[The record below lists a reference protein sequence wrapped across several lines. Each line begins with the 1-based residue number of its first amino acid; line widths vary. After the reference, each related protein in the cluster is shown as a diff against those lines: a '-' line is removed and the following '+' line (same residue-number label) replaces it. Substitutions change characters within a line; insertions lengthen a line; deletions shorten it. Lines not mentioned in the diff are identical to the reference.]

1 MNYKI
6 DKIEEEVKKKN
17 SIFIKYNWRNEPE
30 LRVFPIIILSIILV
44 IILILGICSFTSVP
58 AGFTGVPVTFGKV
71 ADYTLDSGFHFKSPF
86 TQVVKMDNR
95 IQKHTVTMS
104 AFSKDI
110 QETTVVYTVNYQIS
124 KNDAMTIY
132 RTIGR
137 QYFDVVIAPN
147 ISEAVKTATA
157 HYTAESLVNN
167 RDKLAIEIE
176 DVLIRLLEKY
186 NIEIIGTSIEDL
198 DFTDAFTN
206 AVEAK
211 QVAAQNKL
219 RAETEQAQLVME
231 EEAKAQRA
239 IITANAEAEQAII
252 AANADLE
259 VVKIQA
265 DAALYAGER
274 EANMNQR
281 IAEAL
286 TPNLI
291 QYYWI
296 KQWDGILPST
306 VLGNDTNVMMTL
318 DTITD
323 NVTE

>member
-1 MNYKI
+1 MKGKNKI
-6 DKIEEEVKKKN
+6 MKKI
-17 SIFIKYNWRNEPE
+17 ITF
-30 LRVFPIIILSIILV
+30 SIIAVLC
-44 IILILGICSFTSVP
+44 IIFVLSCFTSVP

-71 ADYTLDSGFHFKSPF
+71 ANYTLDSGLHFKSPF
-86 TQVVKMDNR
+86 TTVIKMDNR
-95 IQKHTVTMS
+95 IQKHTVNMS
-104 AFSKDI
+104 AFSQDI
-110 QETTVVYTVNYQIS
+110 QETRVSYTINYQIS

-137 QYFDVVIAPN
+137 EYFDTVIAPN

-167 RDKLAIEIE
+167 RDKLAAEIE
-176 DVLIRLLEKY
+176 GTLKELLAPY
-186 NIEIIGTSIEDL
+186 NIEVVGTAIEDL

-219 RAETEQAQLVME
+219 RAETEQQQATME
-231 EEAKAQRA
+231 EQARAERA
-239 IITANAEAEQAII
+239 IIAAEAEAKQAVI

-265 DAALYAGER
+265 EASLYAGEK
-274 EANMNQR
+274 EAQMNQR
-281 IAEAL
+281 IAESL
-286 TPNLI
+286 TPELI
-291 QYYWI
+291 KYYWI

-306 VLGNDTNVMMTL
+306 VLGDTTSIMLDMTQ
-318 DTITD
+318 
-323 NVTE
+323 

>member
-1 MNYKI
+1 MSFFI
-6 DKIEEEVKKKN
+6 AQPKN
-17 SIFIKYNWRNEPE
+17 EYDTTHLRIGRIVACVVAVFI
-30 LRVFPIIILSIILV
+30 LL
-44 IILILGICSFTSVP
+44 ILITSCFTSVP

-71 ADYTLDSGFHFKSPF
+71 ADYTMDSGFHFKAPW
-86 TQVVKMDNR
+86 TNVVKMDNR
-95 IQKHTVTMS
+95 IQKHTISMS

-110 QETTVVYTVNYQIS
+110 QETAVTYTINYQIS

-132 RTIGR
+132 RTIGKE
-137 QYFDVVIAPN
+137 YFDTVIAPN

-157 HYTAESLVNN
+157 HYTAEGLINN
-167 RDKLAIEIE
+167 RDKLATEIE
-176 DVLIRLLEKY
+176 EILKTLLEQY
-186 NIEIIGTSIEDL
+186 NILVVGTAIEDL

-219 RAETEQAQLVME
+219 KATTEQEQANME
-231 EEAKAQRA
+231 EEAKAKRA

-265 DAALYAGER
+265 EASLYAGQR
-274 EANMNQR
+274 EAEMNQR

-286 TPNLI
+286 SPELI
-291 QYYWI
+291 NYYWI
-296 KQWDGILPST
+296 KQWNGELPST
-306 VLGNDTNVMMTL
+306 MLGENTSIMLTL
-318 DTITD
+318 DD
-323 NVTE
+323 GEE

>member
-1 MNYKI
+1 MSFF
-6 DKIEEEVKKKN
+6 VVPPKN
-17 SIFIKYNWRNEPE
+17 EYSSSRLRIGRIISIT
-30 LRVFPIIILSIILV
+30 VAIIILIILV
-44 IILILGICSFTSVP
+44 TSCFTSVP

-71 ADYTLDSGFHFKSPF
+71 ADYTMDSGFHFKAPW
-86 TQVVKMDNR
+86 TNVVKMDNR
-95 IQKHTVTMS
+95 IQKHTISMS

-110 QETTVVYTVNYQIS
+110 QETAVTYTINYQIS

-132 RTIGR
+132 RTIGKE
-137 QYFDVVIAPN
+137 YFDTVIAPN

-157 HYTAESLVNN
+157 HYTAEGLINN
-167 RDKLAIEIE
+167 RDKLATEIE
-176 DVLIRLLEKY
+176 EILKGLLEQY
-186 NIEIIGTSIEDL
+186 NILVVGTAIEDL

-219 RAETEQAQLVME
+219 KATTEQEQATME
-231 EEAKAQRA
+231 EEAKAKRA

-265 DAALYAGER
+265 EASLYAGQR
-274 EANMNQR
+274 EAEMNQR

-286 TPNLI
+286 SSELI
-291 QYYWI
+291 NYYWI
-296 KQWDGILPST
+296 KQWDGKLPGT
-306 VLGNDTNVMMTL
+306 MLGENTSIMLTL
-318 DTITD
+318 
-323 NVTE
+323 NNEEEG

>member
-1 MNYKI
+1 MSFFVKR
-6 DKIEEEVKKKN
+6 EEGHYPKLCIGRIVGT
-17 SIFIKYNWRNEPE
+17 SI
-30 LRVFPIIILSIILV
+30 LALIL
-44 IILILGICSFTSVP
+44 IILILSSFTSVP

-71 ADYTLDSGFHFKSPF
+71 ADYTLDSGFHVKAPW
-86 TQVVKMDNR
+86 TDVIKMDNR

-110 QETTVVYTVNYQIS
+110 QETEVVYTINYQIS

-137 QYFDVVIAPN
+137 EYFDTVIAPN

-157 HYTAESLVNN
+157 HYTAEGLINN
-167 RDKLAIEIE
+167 RDRLAAEIE
-176 DVLIRLLEKY
+176 EILTQLLEKY
-186 NIEIIGTSIEDL
+186 HIEIVGTSIEDL

-219 RAETEQAQLVME
+219 RAETEQAQATME
-231 EEAKAQRA
+231 EEAKAKRA
-239 IITANAEAEQAII
+239 IIVANAEAEQAII

-265 DAALYAGER
+265 EASLFAGQR
-274 EANMNQR
+274 EAEMNQR

-286 TPNLI
+286 TTDLI
-291 QYYWI
+291 KYYWI
-296 KQWDGILPST
+296 KQWNGELPNMMLGDGTGIMLD
-306 VLGNDTNVMMTL
+306 LGEA
-318 DTITD
+318 
-323 NVTE
+323 VTAN

>member
-1 MNYKI
+1 MKLGKI
-6 DKIEEEVKKKN
+6 IAIPLVVFL
-17 SIFIKYNWRNEPE
+17 IFV
-30 LRVFPIIILSIILV
+30 LA
-44 IILILGICSFTSVP
+44 GGCFTSVP

-71 ADYTLDSGFHFKSPF
+71 ANYTLDSGFHVKSPF
-86 TQVVKMDNR
+86 TSVIKMDNR
-95 IQKHTVTMS
+95 IQKHTVQMS

-110 QETTVVYTVNYQIS
+110 QETAVTYTINYQIS

-132 RTIGR
+132 RTIGKE
-137 QYFDVVIAPN
+137 YFDTVIAPN

-157 HYTAESLVNN
+157 HYTAEGLINN
-167 RDKLAIEIE
+167 RDKLAAEIE
-176 DVLIRLLEKY
+176 EILVQLLEKY
-186 NIEIIGTSIEDL
+186 HIVIVGTSIEDL

-219 RAETEQAQLVME
+219 RAETEQAQRTME
-231 EEAKAQRA
+231 EEAQAKRA
-239 IITANAEAEQAII
+239 IITANAEAEQAKI

-265 DAALYAGER
+265 EASLYAGER
-274 EANMNQR
+274 EAQMNQR

-291 QYYWI
+291 NYYWI
-296 KQWDGILPST
+296 KQWNGELPST
-306 VLGNDTNVMMTL
+306 MLDGDNTDVMLTF
-318 DTITD
+318 DGANID
-323 NVTE
+323 K